1 MHIKNETNHDQPL
14 VSVLVPVY
22 QAEEYIVTCAR
33 SLFEQ
38 TYDNLEY
45 LFCDDCSPDASIQ
58 KLENVMK
65 DYPTRLEQIRIL
77 RHEQNRGSAAARNT
91 LIANFKGV
99 FSFWVDADDWV
110 DTNAIELLVKKQR
123 ETDADIVTCRAYA
136 HYEDNV
142 KEYFDG
148 GWNLDK
154 ETLIEMILKGKC
166 GSSVWRRLIRRSLYT
181 NYDVKCLEGVNGR
194 DDFQLII
201 PLIYYSK
208 IVDGI
213 DAFLYHYNKNPHDSI
228 TYDYKNNLTYQSQ
241 SMLSRLAIRDFF
253 TGKDERYVRIVCE
266 EMIRQA
272 HRFMIHH
279 YRHRNKKGFKLMVDF
294 ISELEVKYWKKI
306 RWDNWLIKIIES
318 HYFLMCMTYPIRQ
331 LRRQILSNR

>member
-1 MHIKNETNHDQPL
+1 MSNPL

-22 QAEEYIVTCAR
+22 RVEAYIERCAR

-45 LFCDDCSPDASIQ
+45 IFCDDCSPDASIQ

-110 DTNAIELLVKKQR
+110 DTNAVELLVKKQQ

-136 HYEDNV
+136 HYQDDV

-148 GWNLDK
+148 GWDLDK
-154 ETLIEMILKGKC
+154 DTLLEMILLGKR
-166 GSSVWRRLIRRSLYT
+166 GASVWRRLIRRNLYT
-181 NYDVKCLEGVNGR
+181 DHHVRCVEGVNIR
-194 DDFQLII
+194 NDFQLII

-208 IVDGI
+208 KVDGI
-213 DAFLYHYNKNPHDSI
+213 NAFLFHYNKDNQHSI
-228 TYDYKNNLTYQSQ
+228 TYDYMKHLTSQIQNLKSN
-241 SMLSRLAIRDFF
+241 LVLRDFF
-253 TGKDERYVRIVCE
+253 IGKSEHYLQIISVATVKR
-266 EMIRQA
+266 A
-272 HRFMIHH
+272 HKFMMFH
-279 YRHRNKKGFKLMVDF
+279 YEHRNRKGYQIMVGY
-294 ISELEVKYWKKI
+294 IRELDRKYWKIIK
-306 RWDNWLIKIIES
+306 WDNRIIRGIES
-318 HYFLMCMTYPIRQ
+318 NYYMMRLTYPIRK
-331 LRRQILSNR
+331 LRSIVMAN

>member
-1 MHIKNETNHDQPL
+1 MSNPL

-22 QAEEYIVTCAR
+22 RVEAYIERCAR

-45 LFCDDCSPDASIQ
+45 IFCDDCSPDASIQ

-110 DTNAIELLVKKQR
+110 DTNAVELLVKKQQ

-136 HYEDNV
+136 HYQDDV

-148 GWNLDK
+148 GWDLDK
-154 ETLIEMILKGKC
+154 DTLLEMILLGKR
-166 GSSVWRRLIRRSLYT
+166 GASVWRRLIRRNLYT
-181 NYDVKCLEGVNGR
+181 DHHVRCVEGVNIR
-194 DDFQLII
+194 NDFQLII

-208 IVDGI
+208 KVDGI
-213 DAFLYHYNKNPHDSI
+213 NAFLFHYNKDNQHSI
-228 TYDYKNNLTYQSQ
+228 TYDYMKHLASQIQNLKSN
-241 SMLSRLAIRDFF
+241 LVLRDFF
-253 TGKDERYVRIVCE
+253 IGKSEHYLQIISVATVKR
-266 EMIRQA
+266 A
-272 HRFMIHH
+272 HKFMMFH
-279 YRHRNKKGFKLMVDF
+279 YEHRNRKGYQIMVGY
-294 ISELEVKYWKKI
+294 IRELDRKYWKIIK
-306 RWDNWLIKIIES
+306 WDNRIIRGIES
-318 HYFLMCMTYPIRQ
+318 NYYMMRLTYPIRK
-331 LRRQILSNR
+331 LRSIVMAN

>member
-22 QAEEYIVTCAR
+22 QAEEYIDTCAR

-201 PLIYYSK
+201 PLIYY
-208 IVDGI
+208 
-213 DAFLYHYNKNPHDSI
+213 
-228 TYDYKNNLTYQSQ
+228 
-241 SMLSRLAIRDFF
+241 
-253 TGKDERYVRIVCE
+253 
-266 EMIRQA
+266 
-272 HRFMIHH
+272 
-279 YRHRNKKGFKLMVDF
+279 
-294 ISELEVKYWKKI
+294 
-306 RWDNWLIKIIES
+306 
-318 HYFLMCMTYPIRQ
+318 
-331 LRRQILSNR
+331 